1 MNALEKYAAALTTQ
15 AIIDAILHTDQTLN
29 TVDRVSDEART
40 LREIRASLY
49 STLEARFPHV
59 EAVLE
64 DWAMNVED
72 ERTYTEVLLD
82 AVRQAA

>member
-1 MNALEKYAAALTTQ
+1 MNSLDTAASKFDTLQ
-15 AIIDAILHTDQTLN
+15 IIDAILHIDQTLN

-64 DWAMNVED
+64 AWSMNVED
-72 ERTYTEVLLD
+72 ERTYTEALLE